1 MVDLK
6 YKRNKLPVLRL
17 FVYIIILIAIVV
29 MIIKSREI
37 YSFLEVLTR

>member
-6 YKRNKLPVLRL
+6 YKRNKLPVLRF

-37 YSFLEVLTR
+37 FSFLEVLTR